1 MGKRRPERDI
11 VEKLIK
17 ENRRRKA
24 HDIAEE
30 VGLIETM
37 GYDKAVDYV
46 RHVRKS
52 MKKAGDLPP
61 EKYRFASDSD
71 RLEDI
76 TKLFDLRRGK
86 VINNQVAYRMLL
98 LNCYYRL
105 RSEDDDIHI
114 MAIDDTYAK
123 NKDLEEP
130 LDMSVAIRICEIAL
144 ARYMESIDEKKKAAA
159 IKKGLPGAGFSYA
172 SETLIEKLEITED
185 ELRHMNSIRREDT
198 CNE

>member
-11 VEKLIK
+11 IEKLIK

-46 RHVRKS
+46 RHVRKA

-61 EKYRFASDSD
+61 GKYRFASDAD

-76 TKLFDLRRGK
+76 TKLFELRRGK
-86 VINNQVAYRMLL
+86 AIHNQVAYRMLL

-105 RSEDDDIHI
+105 RSDDDEIHWG
-114 MAIDDTYAK
+114 AIDDTYAK

-130 LDMSVAIRICEIAL
+130 LDLSVAIRICEIAL

-172 SETLIEKLEITED
+172 SDTLIEKLEITAE
-185 ELRHMNSIRREDT
+185 ELRHMKSIRRE
-198 CNE
+198 E